1 MESTAIALLAGLI
14 SSAIFIG
21 SNLPMVIKAFRTKN
35 LKSYSLGHIGLANLG
50 NLIHWGYIAALP
62 VGPVWFLHGFN
73 TLVAVL
79 MLVLYLHYELNVSDE
94 FLGYRGGEESTSP

>member
-1 MESTAIALLAGLI
+1 MESATIAIIAGFI
-14 SSAIFIG
+14 SGAIFIF
-21 SNLPMVIKAFRTKN
+21 SNLPMVTKAFRTKN

-50 NLIHWGYIAALP
+50 NMIHWIYIADLP

-79 MLVLYLHYELNVSDE
+79 MLVFYLRYEMN
-94 FLGYRGGEESTSP
+94 LGLQALRG